1 MHSHGIQDHRHEHV
15 FLADDH
21 VRNERRTWLVIA
33 FTLTMMVAEIAAG
46 YAFGSMALLADGW
59 HMGTHAAA
67 LSITAGAYLF
77 ARRYAR
83 DERFTFGTG
92 KVGDIAAFASAL
104 FLGATA
110 IWIGWESLERLAWPV
125 PIAFDQAILVAALGL
140 GMNLI
145 SAWLLSGGHEAA
157 HGHDHHHDHPHSHAG
172 AHQDQNLRAAY
183 LHVLADALTLV
194 LAIAA
199 LLIGRY
205 LGWTWMDPAMGVVG
219 AIIIGRW
226 AWGLM
231 RSTSAV
237 LVDADAKPELASAV
251 RKVLEAENDDRIS
264 DLHLWR
270 IGPGAY
276 AAIVSIVSARPL
288 PPEDYKARLAHLP
301 ELAHVMI
308 EPHAC
313 RYSH

>member
-21 VRNERRTWLVIA
+21 VRNERRTWAVIA
-33 FTLTMMVAEIAAG
+33 LTLTMMVAEITAG

-67 LSITAGAYLF
+67 LSITAAAYVF

-92 KVGDIAAFASAL
+92 KVGDLAAFASAL
-104 FLGATA
+104 LLGATA
-110 IWIGWESLERLAWPV
+110 IWIGWESLERLTRPV
-125 PIAFDQAILVAALGL
+125 PIAFDQAILVAAIGL
-140 GMNLI
+140 GVNLV
-145 SAWLLSGGHEAA
+145 SAWLLSGGHEGAHGHHH
-157 HGHDHHHDHPHSHAG
+157 HGHDHDH

-183 LHVLADALTLV
+183 LHVLADALTSV

-199 LLIGRY
+199 LLVGRY
-205 LGWTWMDPAMGVVG
+205 LGWSWMDPAMGVVG

-226 AWGLM
+226 SWGLM

-237 LVDADAKPELASAV
+237 LVDADANPELAAAV
-251 RKVLEAENDDRIS
+251 RKVLEAENEDRIS

-276 AAIVSIVSARPL
+276 AAIVSVVSAHPRA
-288 PPEDYKARLAHLP
+288 PEDYKAKLANLP
-301 ELAHVMI
+301 ELAHITI

-313 RYSH
+313 RYGH